1 VLAVQFDKGGVSLEI
16 GQHRRRAAE
25 FLESAHLQV
34 AFSRNAEI
42 LNTALPLLPRKQV
55 SETNILYPTTVLAIL
70 QYGLVLG

>member
-25 FLESAHLQV
+25 FLEAAFLQV
-34 AFSRNAEI
+34 AFSRNDEI

-55 SETNILYPTTVLAIL
+55 SETNILNPTTVLAIL